1 MTTFTEARHPGEFI
15 LNEADGHYC
24 REAITILSGEGKL
37 VAGTVIGLV
46 KADTGAV
53 TVGAPA
59 FTGTGDGVLTRATP
73 AYGAGVQEG
82 TYTARLVE
90 AGSNSG
96 QFEVRRPDGT
106 LDGYATVG
114 SAYDGQVKFTIADGS
129 TDFSAAAQFTLAV
142 TIADPTGPGK
152 YRSADPTNTDN
163 SGVGAAILLYPVDAT
178 SADVKVT
185 AIVRGPCEVNGK
197 CLTYDAAVDDAP
209 KTATK
214 IAELA
219 AVGIIVR

>member
-1 MTTFTEARHPGEFI
+1 MTAKTEGRAPFAF
-15 LNEADGHYC
+15 LLSEAQGT
-24 REAITILSGEGKL
+24 RSRAALLIAASMTILAGQVVGK
-37 VAGTVIGLV
+37 VGTNE
-46 KADTGAV
+46 GAV

-82 TYTARLVE
+82 TYTARLIE
-90 AGSNSG
+90 AGANLG
-96 QFEVRRPDGT
+96 EFAVMRPDGT

-129 TDFSAAAQFTLAV
+129 TDFSAAAQFPLAV
-142 TIADPTGPGK
+142 TIAAA
-152 YRSADPTNTDN
+152 SAEGQYKALDLSATD
-163 SGVGAAILLYPVDAT
+163 GAEHAAAIAGYAVTTGVSETSSIAGVVRDA
-178 SADVKVT
+178 
-185 AIVRGPCEVNGK
+185 EVNGNELEWPSGITADQK
-197 CLTYDAAVDDAP
+197 SAA
-209 KTATK
+209 